1 MEITQ
6 ASEPGSLTQPESE
19 VYMNDLLLLGTARDA
34 RVDELKGLR
43 SASLRLI
50 DGFLGWDLL
59 VREQTSQVLDDF
71 GQDKFSETEVALRP
85 LARYSRRILL
95 NALQEAHRAG
105 LLTVLDIHCKNK
117 ELPMFG
123 SELCVLEA
131 NLANDIEANAP
142 TVQKNIFQ
150 LIAQGLLSELSSFTD
165 FGVLNSLLDKR
176 DQTWLKD
183 RITRVNE
190 RWSNA
195 LREGE

>member
-1 MEITQ
+1 
-6 ASEPGSLTQPESE
+6 
-19 VYMNDLLLLGTARDA
+19 MNDLLTLEIARDA

-59 VREQTSQVLDDF
+59 VREQTSQVLDDL

-95 NALQEAHRAG
+95 DALQEAHRAG

-123 SELCVLEA
+123 SELCLMEA
-131 NLANDIEANAP
+131 DLANDIQANAP

-165 FGVLNSLLDKR
+165 FGVLNILLDMR
-176 DQTWLKD
+176 D
-183 RITRVNE
+183 
-190 RWSNA
+190 
-195 LREGE
+195 